1 MFHHMI
7 DGLSP
12 SCLSFDIDRPVMNSQ
27 IGNVFGKSAF
37 RLAMRLTASYA
48 LLLESEVTKEPS
60 AGLFVDRPPIVLHP
74 LYHSIGSSSAGVI
87 YEKYK
92 QDLMLELA

>member
-1 MFHHMI
+1 MH
-7 DGLSP
+7 S
-12 SCLSFDIDRPVMNSQ
+12 SS
-27 IGNVFGKSAF
+27 
-37 RLAMRLTASYA
+37 

-74 LYHSIGSSSAGVI
+74 LDHSIGSPSAGVI